1 MYWVIA
7 RSLLPFVLFLRF
19 LRDPHNRKHSSQTNP
34 RTFPETQRDTALEMS
49 ASAGATATGLAG
61 RPWSS
66 TTSLTAS
73 AKRIQKELAEIS
85 LDPPSN
91 CSAGPKGD
99 NLYEWVSTIMG
110 PGSTVPSSSSSSS
123 VFLPLFL
130 ELMLISLACFF
141 LSEKWLEAC
150 LSSVG
155 RELKFSCFFSSLP
168 GSPYQGGVFFLDINF
183 PNDYPFKPPKV
194 CKSLL
199 SASARGFLF
208 IFFFHHWFYKSY
220 LPQFFLTSSLYA
232 FQGEYMDGAHLSC
245 MLCISRF

>member
-1 MYWVIA
+1 
-7 RSLLPFVLFLRF
+7 
-19 LRDPHNRKHSSQTNP
+19 
-34 RTFPETQRDTALEMS
+34 MS
-49 ASAGATATGLAG
+49 ASAGATATGVAG

-85 LDPPSN
+85 VDPPSN

-123 VFLPLFL
+123 VFLPLFH

-150 LSSVG
+150 LCSVG
-155 RELKFSCFFSSLP
+155 RGLKFFFFFLHCQAHHIKEESSSWISTSQLTILSSHQRCVNLFCQHLQGGFCSSSSSIIGFIRAICHNFFSHLP
-168 GSPYQGGVFFLDINF
+168 CMHSKVSAWMGHIFLACCAYQ
-183 PNDYPFKPPKV
+183 
-194 CKSLL
+194 
-199 SASARGFLF
+199 
-208 IFFFHHWFYKSY
+208 
-220 LPQFFLTSSLYA
+220 
-232 FQGEYMDGAHLSC
+232 
-245 MLCISRF
+245 RF

>member
-1 MYWVIA
+1 
-7 RSLLPFVLFLRF
+7 
-19 LRDPHNRKHSSQTNP
+19 
-34 RTFPETQRDTALEMS
+34 MS
-49 ASAGATATGLAG
+49 ANAGATATGLAG

-110 PGSTVPSSSSSSS
+110 RGSTVPSSSSSSS

-130 ELMLISLACFF
+130 ELMLISLARFF

-155 RELKFSCFFSSLP
+155 RGLKFYFYFFFFIARLTISRRSLLP
-168 GSPYQGGVFFLDINF
+168 GYQLPKWLSFQATKGV
-183 PNDYPFKPPKV
+183 
-194 CKSLL
+194 
-199 SASARGFLF
+199 
-208 IFFFHHWFYKSY
+208 
-220 LPQFFLTSSLYA
+220 
-232 FQGEYMDGAHLSC
+232 
-245 MLCISRF
+245 